1 MLRTIRRGPSR
12 PEQVLLLLPGY
23 GDRPDYFLDRVD
35 QFDPEHRWLVVV
47 PEPRIDSAD
56 GPIWYSVDENG
67 LDQEAFAASL
77 AALGDCA
84 AEILTETGI
93 GPDRFVVAGF
103 SQGGAL
109 ALATLLTPSF
119 RPTPVAVAVLA
130 GYLPDH
136 DALDLATAAGCR
148 VLVAHGSDDETVD
161 IIRGRSA
168 AKALT
173 RSDAIVSWSEVDGG
187 HRFGTDLL
195 EPFRVWLADL
205 APDLTR
211 GTIRHKDGTEPLN
224 DGEGAQ

>member
-35 QFDPEHRWLVVV
+35 RFDPEHRWLVVV
-47 PEPRIDSAD
+47 PEPRIDSPD

-67 LDQEAFAASL
+67 LDQDAFEKSL
-77 AALGDCA
+77 VAIGDCA
-84 AEILTETGI
+84 AEILAESEI

-119 RPTPVAVAVLA
+119 RPAPIAVAALA

-136 DALDLATAAGCR
+136 DALDLATAAGR
-148 VLVAHGSDDETVD
+148 HVLVAHGSDDKTVD

-168 AKALT
+168 AKVLT
-173 RSDAIVSWSEVDGG
+173 RSGAIVSWSEVGGG
-187 HRFGTDLL
+187 HRFGSDLI
-195 EPFRVWLADL
+195 EPLRVWLEDL

-211 GTIRHKDGTEPLN
+211 GTIGHKDGT
-224 DGEGAQ
+224 